1 MAALNSHVRG
11 AEGDGSASVAE
22 GEKERRLGGI
32 DARVKELA
40 GGIGAT
46 AAAARGRRR

>member
-22 GEKERRLGGI
+22 GKKERRLGGT
-32 DARVKELA
+32 DARVKELVK
-40 GGIGAT
+40 GIGAT
-46 AAAARGRRR
+46 AAATRGRRR